1 VAINSY
7 DVLVAGAGPAGNI
20 AALKLAELGHHVGV
34 VDFRT
39 KIGDK
44 LCTGIIG
51 RECADLYPPDPADI
65 YHTAQSAV
73 LVAPSGR
80 SHSVER
86 DEPHAYIVNRVNYV
100 ASLAKRAQ
108 DCGAEF
114 RLGEKIEAINQA
126 HDGVSIHTTSQDGS
140 RQIDAKAVVIASGFA
155 SPLVRMVG
163 LQNTQP
169 KHNMIGCQAVV
180 STSDLDRT
188 EVYLGESIVPGSFA
202 WLVPVSQDT
211 GLVGL
216 VSRHKLNGHM
226 DHFIERLQAQG
237 KVHEVVQEP
246 KRWGIPI
253 KPLSKTYANRVIVAG
268 DAAGQVKPTT
278 GGGIYYAILSGELAA
293 QTLDEA
299 LKEGDLSE
307 QSTSGYENSWR
318 RLFGRELKVGY
329 YARRFYETLSDRH
342 IEAGLE
348 KLLSD
353 SVQGELIGSKDFSF
367 DWHSSLVMKAVMN
380 SELRQAISS
389 LGPIAEPLLSRIR
402 SSS

>member
-1 VAINSY
+1 MATNSY

-34 VDFRT
+34 VDYRT

-65 YHTAQSAV
+65 YHAARSAV

-86 DEPHAYIVNRVNYV
+86 DEPHAYIINRVNYV
-100 ASLAKRAQ
+100 ASLANRAK
-108 DCGAEF
+108 DSGAEF
-114 RLGEKIEAINQA
+114 RLGEKIEAINQTR
-126 HDGVSIHTTSQDGS
+126 DGISIHTSRQDGS
-140 RQIDAKAVVIASGFA
+140 SQIDAKVVVIASGFA
-155 SPLVRMVG
+155 SPLIRMVG
-163 LQNTQP
+163 LQNVQP
-169 KHNMIGCQAVV
+169 KHNMVGCQAVV
-180 STSDLDRT
+180 STNDLDRT
-188 EVYLGESIVPGSFA
+188 EVYLGESVAPGSFA
-202 WLVPVSQDT
+202 WLVPVSPDT

-216 VSRHKLNGHM
+216 VSRRKLNGHM
-226 DHFIERLQAQG
+226 DHFIESLQAQG
-237 KVHEVVQEP
+237 KIREVMQEP

-253 KPLSKTYANRVIVAG
+253 KPLPKTYGNRVIVAG

-299 LKEGDLSE
+299 LKVGDLSE
-307 QSTSGYENSWR
+307 RSTSKYENSWR

-353 SVQGELIGSKDFSF
+353 PVQDELIGSKDFSF
-367 DWHSSLVMKAVMN
+367 DWHSKLVLKAVMN
-380 SELRQAISS
+380 SELRQAVSS

-402 SSS
+402 SSG